1 MTPSLGM
8 ILLATMSA
16 VHNLM
21 SLSSSDNVEI
31 GDICIFVLLNSPNGF
46 KFNLKIVKEDR
57 IKFIKKKFKILSV
70 HLGDKNKRL

>member
-1 MTPSLGM
+1 M

-16 VHNLM
+16 VLNLM
-21 SLSSSDNVEI
+21 SLISSDNVEI

-57 IKFIKKKFKILSV
+57 IKFIKKSKISSI